1 MMPVTL
7 SESRKELLGKL
18 LRGTATTDN
27 KPQGIVR
34 RVDLSEAPVSY
45 GQQQIWLHSQVSS
58 PMPIYNEMVTIRY
71 LGKLDRVALE
81 ETVTE
86 VIRRH
91 EAWRTTFEWKGAEL
105 VQYIQPPPRHIE
117 IPYLDVSTLPADT
130 CEQTALEAMKKAAL
144 EPYDL
149 AIGPMYRPR
158 LVRYS
163 PEDHRLFLGLHHIIF
178 DGVSLYGVLLPELQ
192 ALYEAFSNGRPS
204 PLKEPPLHYPDYAVW
219 HREWV
224 RSIAPEQ
231 LEYWR
236 SKLQGIDDREVLPI
250 NHARHQT
257 PSYRGAT
264 ELLALDAERSVAL
277 KDLSQRRGMTLFMT
291 LLASLYALL
300 WVYTGEDDLMVGC
313 TSSGR
318 SRSETENMLGF
329 FLNTIALRIDLSGDP
344 SFLDVMERAREEL
357 LSSLDHDAIPFEFLV
372 EKLSEQ
378 RVGGKHPFFQV
389 LFAFQ
394 PPLAPLHPNWK
405 FSQMDIDL
413 GLTKFDLHLELDERP
428 EGIIGRFMYNIDLFD
443 RRTIQDMVNTWHAIV
458 AKVVTDESV
467 RLSQLAPDLEKKRG
481 AQLEPVPEP
490 TIGQDLGFA
499 ERPAGW
505 LQSIRKILK
514 LDRSAGGAA

>member
-1 MMPVTL
+1 
-7 SESRKELLGKL
+7 
-18 LRGTATTDN
+18 
-27 KPQGIVR
+27 
-34 RVDLSEAPVSY
+34 
-45 GQQQIWLHSQVSS
+45 
-58 PMPIYNEMVTIRY
+58 MPIYNEMITIRY
-71 LGKLDRVALE
+71 LGTLDRVALE
-81 ETVTE
+81 ETFTE

-91 EAWRTTFEWKGAEL
+91 EAWRTTFGWKDAEL
-105 VQYIQPPPRHIE
+105 VQYIHPAPRHVE
-117 IPYLDVSTLPADT
+117 IPYLDVSALPADAR
-130 CEQTALEAMKKAAL
+130 EQAALQAVKKAAL

-163 PEDHRLFLGLHHIIF
+163 AEDHRLFLGLHHIIF

-192 ALYEAFSNGRPS
+192 VLYETFSNGCPS
-204 PLKEPPLHYPDYAVW
+204 PLKEPSLHYPDYAVW

-224 RSIAPEQ
+224 KSIAPEQ

-236 SKLQGIDDREVLPI
+236 SKLQGIPDREVLPI
-250 NHARHQT
+250 DHARHQMQ
-257 PSYRGAT
+257 SYRGAT
-264 ELLALDAERSVAL
+264 ELLALDAERSIAL

-291 LLASLYALL
+291 LLASLYTLL

-344 SFLDVMERAREEL
+344 SFLEVMERAREEL

-372 EKLSEQ
+372 EKFGKQ
-378 RVGGKHPFFQV
+378 RGGGKHPFFQV

-394 PPLAPLHPNWK
+394 PPLAPLHPKWK
-405 FSQMDIDL
+405 FSQMDMDL
-413 GLTKFDLHLELDERP
+413 GLTKFDLHLELDDRP

-443 RRTIQDMVNTWHAIV
+443 RRTIQDMVNTWQEIV
-458 AKVVTDESV
+458 AKAVTDASV
-467 RLSQLAPDLEKKRG
+467 RLSELAPDLEKRKG
-481 AQLEPVPEP
+481 ARPELVPDPPMVEQL
-490 TIGQDLGFA
+490 DFA
-499 ERPAGW
+499 KKPANW
-505 LQSIRKILK
+505 AQSIRKLLK